1 MKPIIQI
8 VYVSLFFLTASNS
21 RAQSN
26 VVAEQSITP
35 SKELIIQL
43 PSVNNGKILPLLKQK
58 LKAIDGI
65 TFNGFCE
72 SRQLIF
78 LSTSTNSDDV
88 LGLFHEMN
96 LEYAIKQNA
105 TTDRAMLECLSQSE
119 IQTSLSIE

>member
-8 VYVSLFFLTASNS
+8 VFVIIFFLFAANAN
-21 RAQSN
+21 AQTN
-26 VVAEQSITP
+26 KVADQSITP
-35 SKELIIQL
+35 SKELVIQL
-43 PSVNNGKILPLLKQK
+43 PGVNNGKILPLIKQK
-58 LKAIDGI
+58 IKAIEGI

-88 LGLFHEMN
+88 LELFHEMN